1 MSDGAGATPL
11 TPTALI
17 ELMRLA
23 SPALPVGGFSYSEG
37 LEAAVEAALVH
48 DEASARTWLLDQL
61 QLSLARCDL
70 PAAAQ
75 AFVAWRG
82 DDRPRVRSLND
93 WVTCT
98 RETHELLLQTQQMG
112 RSLIEWLRQRAD
124 DRDAAIEV
132 AAALAPAPTWPIA
145 FALAAARSGA
155 PRRAAL
161 VAFAA
166 GWAENQVAAA
176 IKAVPLGQT
185 AGQRLLDALS
195 PQIAALIDPAG
206 ALPDDERQ
214 AFAPMLA
221 IRSALHE
228 TQYSR
233 LFRS

>member
-1 MSDGAGATPL
+1 MSDGADALTL
-11 TPTALI
+11 TPAALI

-37 LEAAVEAALVH
+37 LEAAVEAGLVN
-48 DEASARTWLLDQL
+48 DEASTRHWLIDQL
-61 QLSLARCDL
+61 NLTLARCDL

-75 AFVAWRG
+75 AFDAWRS
-82 DDRPRVRSLND
+82 DDRPRVRHLND

-112 RSLIEWLRQRAD
+112 RSLIEWLRART
-124 DRDAAIEV
+124 DRHDAAIEV
-132 AAALAPAPTWPIA
+132 AAALPPAPTWPIA
-145 FALAAARSGA
+145 FALAAARSGT
-155 PRRAAL
+155 PRRAAM

-166 GWAENQVAAA
+166 GWAENLVAAA

-195 PQIAALIDPAG
+195 PQITALLDAACARS
-206 ALPDDERQ
+206 DDERQ

-221 IRSALHE
+221 IQSALHE